1 MQPFR
6 APSEQPADPPPGV
19 PAGRPLTLPGRGT
32 TWVREVG
39 AGAPGAPALVLL
51 HGWTVTAALNWVHTF
66 EPMAEG
72 FRVVAL
78 DHRGHG
84 RGIAPSRAR
93 RFRFDDCADDV
104 IALADALGIERI
116 VPVGYSMGGP
126 IAALTWRRHPS
137 RVAGLVLCA
146 TSEQFPSGSGSRSA
160 GLALRGGVLGVA
172 AALRS
177 APPVVRQRASARILE
192 RRAAQLPEWALEEVS
207 WNDPAA
213 IVEAFAELRAFDAGP
228 WVGEIDVPTAVVVTT
243 EDRVVPAARQRQ
255 LAADIPGASVWPVYG
270 DHSVCVSDPVAFVPT
285 LVDACRW
292 ATARA

>member
-6 APSEQPADPPPGV
+6 APSEQPAEPPPGL

-32 TWVREVG
+32 TWVREAG
-39 AGAPGAPALVLL
+39 SGAPGAPALVLL
-51 HGWTVTAALNWVHTF
+51 HGWTVTAALNWVHVF
-66 EPMAEG
+66 EPLAEG

-84 RGIAPSRAR
+84 RGIQPSRAR

-104 IALADALGIERI
+104 IAMADALGLERI

-126 IAALTWRRHPS
+126 VAALTWRRHPS
-137 RVAGLVLCA
+137 RVAGMVLCA

-172 AALRS
+172 AALRT
-177 APPVVRQRASARILE
+177 APPVLRQRASARILE
-192 RRAAQLPEWALEEVS
+192 RRAGQLPDWALEEVG

-213 IVEAFAELRAFDAGP
+213 IVEAFAELRSFDAST
-228 WVGEIDVPTAVVVTT
+228 WASEIDVPTAVVVTT
-243 EDRVVPAARQRQ
+243 EDRVVPPARQRQ
-255 LAADIPGASVWPVYG
+255 LAADIPGASVWPVEG
-270 DHSVCVSDPVAFVPT
+270 DHSVCVSDPAAFVPT

-292 ATARA
+292 VAARA